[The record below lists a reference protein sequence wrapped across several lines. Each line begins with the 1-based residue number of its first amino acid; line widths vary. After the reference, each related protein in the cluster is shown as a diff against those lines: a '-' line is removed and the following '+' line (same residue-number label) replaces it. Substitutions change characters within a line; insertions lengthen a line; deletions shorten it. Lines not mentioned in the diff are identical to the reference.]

1 MTKTQNF
8 AVLGLQWGDEGK
20 GKIVNFL
27 SPNFHATCRFQGG
40 HNAGHTLIVNGKKLI
55 LHLLPSSICEK
66 DALSLIGKGV
76 VLSPN
81 DLFEEISEANTFLE
95 GVEDRLKISSAC
107 VLILDHHKKF
117 DQCREKSN
125 SFKTIGTT
133 GRGIGP
139 AYEDKVGR
147 RAIRLVDCFYEKI
160 LEEKLRE
167 NLDFYNFMF
176 NKLFSVEEV
185 SFQETFEKALSYGE
199 RLRPMTKDISKLII
213 EMNNDGKKVLF
224 EGAQGALLDVDN
236 GTYPYVTS
244 SNSSAAGIASGSGLG
259 PLSVSNILGIAKAYT
274 TRVGEGPMPTELFDD
289 IGIHIAKKGG
299 EVGATTGRP
308 RRCGWFDAVA
318 MKKVIQSNSVKS
330 LCITKLDVFDGM
342 ESIKICESYDNSDEF
357 FEESLNLD
365 HVKPQYIE
373 LSGWK
378 KPIYG
383 LKTLD
388 DFPKEAIEFISKIEE
403 VCGVSVDILS
413 TGPERESTIFKNDI
427 I

>member
-1 MTKTQNF
+1 M
-8 AVLGLQWGDEGK
+8 
-20 GKIVNFL
+20 
-27 SPNFHATCRFQGG
+27 
-40 HNAGHTLIVNGKKLI
+40 
-55 LHLLPSSICEK
+55 
-66 DALSLIGKGV
+66 
-76 VLSPN
+76 
-81 DLFEEISEANTFLE
+81 
-95 GVEDRLKISSAC
+95 
-107 VLILDHHKKF
+107 
-117 DQCREKSN
+117 
-125 SFKTIGTT
+125 FK
-133 GRGIGP
+133 
-139 AYEDKVGR
+139 
-147 RAIRLVDCFYEKI
+147 
-160 LEEKLRE
+160 
-167 NLDFYNFMF
+167 
-176 NKLFSVEEV
+176 KLFSVEEV
-185 SFQETFEKALSYGE
+185 GFDQTFEKALTYGE
-199 RLRPMTKDISKLII
+199 RLKPMTKDISKLILG
-213 EMNNDGKKVLF
+213 MNNEGKKVLF

-259 PLSVSNILGIAKAYT
+259 PLSVTNIIGIAKAYT
-274 TRVGEGPMPTELFDD
+274 TRVGEGPMPTELTDD
-289 IGIHIAKKGG
+289 IGNHIAEKGG

-342 ESIKICESYDNSDEF
+342 DTIKICDRYDNSDEF

-365 HVKPQYIE
+365 HVKPHYTE

-388 DFPKEAIEFISKIEE
+388 DFPTEAIEFISKIEE
-403 VCGVSVDILS
+403 VCGISVDIIS